1 MRALR
6 VFDDFLERSNA
17 WNYRVDNA
25 AGFELRDSNL
35 VLWMGPTEG
44 DIYYS
49 NAELSDGGFESLKW
63 EYARA
68 EFRAK
73 LGMDHYGSAGFGF
86 WNYSMVTELSMP
98 IWFIYLNARG
108 KYPLKG
114 LFLQVVNQFM
124 PVKLPEGSGLGAI
137 SIISRLFP
145 GLAGAKVLG
154 SRPLMQ
160 GLNPSEYH
168 VYAVDWSERFVD
180 FSIDGAQIAR
190 IPFVYKRQERRAR
203 VDVWIDNSVFLPDRN
218 GPTGLYLHN
227 PQENRKRH
235 ELLLDWIKIYE

>member
-1 MRALR
+1 MRSLKL
-6 VFDDFLERSNA
+6 FDDFAEKSGY
-17 WNYRVDNA
+17 WSYRADNA
-25 AGFELRDSNL
+25 AGFNVRDSSL

-49 NAELSDGGFESLKW
+49 NAEISDGGFDDLKW
-63 EYARA
+63 QNASA

-73 LGMDHYGSAGFGF
+73 LAMDHYGSAGFGF
-86 WNYSMVTELSMP
+86 WNYSMATDLSMP

-114 LFLQVVNQFM
+114 LFLQVVNQFV
-124 PVKLPEGSGLGAI
+124 PVKLPQGFGVGAL
-137 SIISRLFP
+137 SLISRLFP
-145 GLAGAKVLG
+145 WLAGIKVLG

-160 GLNPSEYH
+160 GLDTSQYH

-180 FSIDGAQIAR
+180 FSIDGAHIAR
-190 IPFVYKRQERRAR
+190 VPFSYRHRDRRAR
-203 VDVWIDNSVFLPDRN
+203 VDVWIDNSVFMPDRS

-227 PQENRKRH
+227 PQENRERH
-235 ELLLDWIKIYE
+235 ELLLDYVKVYE